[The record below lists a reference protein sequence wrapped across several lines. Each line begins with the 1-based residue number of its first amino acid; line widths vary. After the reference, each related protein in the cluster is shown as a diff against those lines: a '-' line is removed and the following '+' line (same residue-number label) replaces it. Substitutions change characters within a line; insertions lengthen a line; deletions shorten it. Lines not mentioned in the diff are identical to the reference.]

1 MASFSKGQRTREAMR
16 RLLLTQSVNV
26 THRMQSS
33 EKLCLQWNDFQTN
46 LKSAFQ
52 GFRNDQDFADVTLVS
67 EDGIHIET
75 HKVILASSSP
85 FFMEILKKN
94 KHPHPMIYM
103 RGIKADELVVMIDF
117 LYYGEAN
124 VKQESLDVFLG
135 LAKEL
140 KLKGLTGSSS
150 EGNIEEGLRNKV
162 TAPENNSEE
171 RKHHVT
177 TTRDIQNPSNVYNSD
192 TKTES
197 RSVALVSVEADQ
209 LEEQIKSMMTMTE
222 NEVANGKHMRKAY
235 ACNVCGKEGHPANI
249 KTHIESNH
257 IESNI
262 THSCDICGKLYR
274 SRNGLRLHKAMDH
287 YK

>member
-52 GFRNDQDFADVTLVS
+52 GFRNDQDFADVTLVG
-67 EDGIHIET
+67 EDGTQIET

-103 RGIKADELVVMIDF
+103 RALKADELVAMIDF

-124 VKQESLDVFLG
+124 VNQENLDVFLA
-135 LAKEL
+135 LAEEL
-140 KLKGLTGSSS
+140 KLKGLTGSSR
-150 EGNIEEGLRNKV
+150 EDGLRNKV
-162 TAPENNSEE
+162 PAPEKNIEE
-171 RKHHVT
+171 RKH
-177 TTRDIQNPSNVYNSD
+177 
-192 TKTES
+192 
-197 RSVALVSVEADQ
+197 VA
-209 LEEQIKSMMTMTE
+209 K
-222 NEVANGKHMRKAY
+222 
-235 ACNVCGKEGHPANI
+235 
-249 KTHIESNH
+249 
-257 IESNI
+257 
-262 THSCDICGKLYR
+262 
-274 SRNGLRLHKAMDH
+274 
-287 YK
+287 